1 MSKKVHFI
9 AIGGSIM
16 HNLAIA
22 LHNKGYHVTG
32 SDDQIFN
39 PSKDRLAKYDLLPL
53 KMGWNE
59 ENIHSELEEVI
70 LGMHA
75 KPDNIELKKAQDL
88 GLKVYS
94 FPEYI
99 YKESKNKQR
108 ISICGSHGKT
118 TITSMVMHVLKY
130 WKRDFDYAV
139 GAQLDGFETM
149 VQLSEDAPFI
159 IIEGDEYLS
168 SPIDRT
174 PKFLRYQHHI
184 CSISGIAWDHVNV
197 FPTFDNYIEQFE
209 KLSNATPRAGSII
222 YNKKDKLVQKIVDK
236 NESDIV
242 KLSYSTLNNKVKN
255 GVTTINISGHKTE
268 LQVFG
273 EHNLSNMSC
282 AHTICSRLSIRDEQF
297 VEAIASYKGANKRLT
312 LKAKNESTNVYLD
325 FAHAPSKLVATVDAV
340 KEQFGK
346 RKLTAI
352 IELHTFSSL
361 DGKFIIQYKDKLKSA
376 TTPIVFIDPKVLKKK
391 GLEEISEIQIQQY
404 FNDKRIKLITSSSEL
419 ENYITQESWE
429 NRNLLLMSSGNFDG
443 LDIDKIAK
451 SITAK

>member
-22 LHNKGYHVTG
+22 LHKKGYQVTG

-39 PSKDRLAKYDLLPL
+39 PSKERLDKYGLLPQQ
-53 KMGWNE
+53 MGWD
-59 ENIHSELEEVI
+59 ENSIHSGLDEVI

-75 KPDNIELKKAQDL
+75 KQDNPELLKAKEL
-88 GLKVYS
+88 GLNVYS

-99 YKESKNKQR
+99 YKESQNKQR

-118 TITSMVMHVLKY
+118 TITSMVMHVLNY

-149 VQLSEDAPFI
+149 VKLSEDAPFI

-168 SPIDRT
+168 SPIDMT

-184 CSISGIAWDHVNV
+184 CSISGIAWDHINV
-197 FPTFDNYIEQFE
+197 FPTFENYVEQFE
-209 KLSNATPRAGSII
+209 KLSQATPRAGSII
-222 YNKKDKLVQKIVDK
+222 YNTEDPLVKKIAEANQ
-236 NESDIV
+236 SDIV
-242 KLSYSTLNNKVKN
+242 KLPYSTLKHKVKN
-255 GVTTINISGHKTE
+255 GVTTIKINGHKTE
-268 LQVFG
+268 LEVFG
-273 EHNLSNMSC
+273 KHNLSNLSC
-282 AHTICSRLSIRDEQF
+282 AHVICSRLSIRDEQF
-297 VEAIASYKGANKRLT
+297 IEAIASYKGANKRLT
-312 LKAKNESTNVYLD
+312 LKGKNENTNVYLD

-340 KEQFGK
+340 KEQFDK
-346 RKLTAI
+346 RELTAI

-361 DGKFIIQYKDKLKSA
+361 DAKFIVQYMDKLKSA
-376 TTPIVFIDPKVLKKK
+376 DQPIVFIDPKVLEKK
-391 GLEEISEIQIQQY
+391 GLGSISEQQIQEF
-404 FNDKRIKLITSSSEL
+404 FNDKRVQLISSSSDLEKLIL
-419 ENYITQESWE
+419 NQDWK

-443 LDIDKIAK
+443 LDINNLTQQILSK
-451 SITAK
+451 

>member
-9 AIGGSIM
+9 AMGGSIM

-22 LHNKGYHVTG
+22 LHNKGYKVTG

-39 PSKDRLAKYDLLPL
+39 PSKDRLDKYGLLPT
-53 KMGWNE
+53 KTGWDK
-59 ENIHSELEEVI
+59 ENIHSGLDEVI

-75 KPDNIELKKAQDL
+75 KPDNPELKKAQEL

-118 TITSMVMHVLKY
+118 TITSMVMHVLGY
-130 WKRDFDYAV
+130 WKRNFDYAV
-139 GAQLDGFETM
+139 GAQLEGFETM
-149 VQLSEDAPFI
+149 VKLSDDAPFI

-197 FPTFDNYIEQFE
+197 FPTFDNYVEQFE
-209 KLSNATPRAGSII
+209 KLSDATPRAGTII
-222 YNKKDKLVQKIVDK
+222 YNKEDKLVKKIAEK
-236 NESDIV
+236 NEGDIV
-242 KLSYSTLNNKVKN
+242 KIPYSTLKNKIKN
-255 GVTTINISGHKTE
+255 GVTTININGHKTE
-268 LQVFG
+268 IQVFG
-273 EHNLSNMSC
+273 EHNLSNLSC
-282 AHTICSRLSIRDEQF
+282 AHTICSRLSIKDDQF
-297 VEAIASYKGANKRLT
+297 VEAIASYTGASKRLT
-312 LKAKNESTNVYLD
+312 LKAKNENTNVYLD
-325 FAHAPSKLVATVDAV
+325 FAHAPSKLVATVEAV

-346 RKLTAI
+346 RKLTAV

-361 DGKFIIQYKDKLKSA
+361 DEKFIAQYKDKLIAASE
-376 TTPIVFIDPKVLKKK
+376 PIVFIDPKVLAKK
-391 GLEEISEIQIQQY
+391 GLGLITEEQVQGF
-404 FNDKRIKLITSSSEL
+404 FNDKRIKLISSAAEL
-419 ENYITQESWE
+419 ENVLVNRSWE
-429 NRNLLLMSSGNFDG
+429 KRNLLLMSSGNFDG
-443 LDIDKIAK
+443 LDVEKLATE
-451 SITAK
+451 ITKT